1 MRRVHELT
9 LDDIAHAINS
19 HIEYTKGLE
28 KQLKRAEHLRDVYRD
43 SADPG
48 WRQREL
54 SAALD
59 GEIRL
64 LREQG

>member
-1 MRRVHELT
+1 MRRVHNLT
-9 LDDIAHAINS
+9 IDDIAAALND
-19 HIEYTKGLE
+19 HIAYTRGLE
-28 KQLKRAEHLRDVYRD
+28 KKLKETERLRDVYRD

-48 WRQREL
+48 WRQRDLE
-54 SAALD
+54 AALD

>member
-9 LDDIAHAINS
+9 LDDIAHAINQ

-28 KQLKRAEHLRDVYRD
+28 RRLKETERLRDVYRD

-48 WRQREL
+48 WRKRDLE
-54 SAALD
+54 AALD

>member
-9 LDDIAHAINS
+9 LDDIAHAINQ
-19 HIEYTKGLE
+19 HIDYTKGLE
-28 KQLKRAEHLRDVYRD
+28 QKLKRTERERDSYRDV
-43 SADPG
+43 ADPE
-48 WRQREL
+48 WRKREMRD
-54 SAALD
+54 ALD